1 MSDPKLLKGGAL
13 FRTPEQKAA
22 NAAAAANSRTKKLVN
37 RSLVDLNK
45 ERTTV
50 KEAINKNKSLHE
62 KFAAYKEGIDY
73 TGEPGS
79 YKPLVADGESD
90 KDPSFFTKRDVKL
103 TQQLEYNKYMT
114 KVGII
119 NGENIWYNN
128 DKRLK
133 EIEEKINELVPSRT
147 YPNGLPS
154 EEPAPAPSAPAPS
167 APAPSAPSVN
177 IPTKVN
183 QTVLPQSNST
193 ATILAELQ
201 KQAIQLAS
209 IEKRLAGNK
218 MTDKISDIAA
228 AVKEAVQSSMPGTA
242 SGSSD
247 GKNIGKAV
255 TIASNPDV
263 AKAAKKAAE
272 AAREVVTEVLNAAA
286 NANANANPKKG
297 GARRTR
303 KAKARKSRST
313 RRR

>member
-167 APAPSAPSVN
+167 APSVN
-177 IPTKVN
+177 IPTKV
-183 QTVLPQSNST
+183 QPLVSASQSNST

-228 AVKEAVQSSMPGTA
+228 AVKEAVQSSMPGTV

-303 KAKARKSRST
+303 KARNSRSRST
-313 RRR
+313 RSRRR

>member
-1 MSDPKLLKGGAL
+1 MSDPLNKPLKGGAL
-13 FRTPEQKAA
+13 FKTPEQRAA
-22 NAAAAANSRTKKLVN
+22 NAAAAANSRTKKLVD

-62 KFAAYKEGIDY
+62 KFAAYKPEIDY

-79 YKPLVADGESD
+79 YKPLVNIDNGESD
-90 KDPSFFTKRDVKL
+90 KNPSFFGKKDDKL
-103 TQQLEYNKYMT
+103 TRQLSYNKYMT

-133 EIEEKINELVPSRT
+133 EIEEKINELIPSRT
-147 YPNGLPS
+147 SPNGLPS

-167 APAPSAPSVN
+167 APSVN
-177 IPTKVN
+177 IPTKV
-183 QTVLPQSNST
+183 QPLVPASQSNST

-228 AVKEAVQSSMPGTA
+228 AVKEAVQSSMPATG

-286 NANANANPKKG
+286 KANANPNQG
-297 GARRTR
+297 GGRRTR
-303 KAKARKSRST
+303 KARKSRSRSS

>member
-62 KFAAYKEGIDY
+62 KFAAYKPEIDY

-79 YKPLVADGESD
+79 YKPLVNIDNGESD
-90 KDPSFFTKRDVKL
+90 KNPSFLTKRDDKL

-133 EIEEKINELVPSRT
+133 EIEEKINELIPSRT
-147 YPNGLPS
+147 SPNGLPS
-154 EEPAPAPSAPAPS
+154 EEPAPAPS

-286 NANANANPKKG
+286 NANANPKKG

-303 KAKARKSRST
+303 KAKAKAKKPRST

>member
-90 KDPSFFTKRDVKL
+90 KDPSFFTKRNVKL

-147 YPNGLPS
+147 YTNGLPS
-154 EEPAPAPSAPAPS
+154 EEPAPAPSAPAS
-167 APAPSAPSVN
+167 SMN
-177 IPTKVN
+177 IPTKV
-183 QTVLPQSNST
+183 QPLVSASQSNST

-228 AVKEAVQSSMPGTA
+228 AVKEAVQSSMPGTV

-303 KAKARKSRST
+303 KARNSRSRST
-313 RRR
+313 RSRRR

>member
-13 FRTPEQKAA
+13 FRTPEQKTA

-90 KDPSFFTKRDVKL
+90 KDPSFFTKRNVKL

-167 APAPSAPSVN
+167 APSVN
-177 IPTKVN
+177 IPTKV
-183 QTVLPQSNST
+183 QPLVSASQSNST

-228 AVKEAVQSSMPGTA
+228 AVKEAVQSSMPGTV

-303 KAKARKSRST
+303 KARNSRSRST
-313 RRR
+313 RSRRR